1 MSLKKLSIIFSI
13 ALLVF
18 VSSINT
24 ASAIEVSAPSSN
36 NNEFVKTLDFL
47 DNNMYILIKYL
58 SAENVNTDEAN
69 KQINFLNSLISE
81 LNKKA
86 SQLPKEQRDVSAAL
100 RAISSF
106 YELSI
111 IKAENYLESKNSD
124 DLISAISTFSIGY
137 SSSVNLRSIVF
148 GAGK

>member
-81 LNKKA
+81 LNKKS

>member
-86 SQLPKEQRDVSAAL
+86 SQLTKEQRDVSAAL

-148 GAGK
+148 GAGT